1 MKSLSYFI
9 QVAAFLLFLTAAA
22 FCQPAQQPH
31 ETCGKPANGIALCL
45 SPSEERNGIIL
56 EIKNTGPKD
65 ALLNLGIMLDTGQK
79 QYPNAIQLLV
89 VDSEGKQHYAELAE
103 PTWIGG
109 RVDPF
114 ILPLPDSASFKLPL
128 HLSKYFYFTAGH
140 VIEEFKPDPMKHY
153 IVQARFTEIVLR
165 KDQADFNIGMI
176 PITSFW
182 TGSVNS
188 NSVEVGP
195 K

>member
-1 MKSLSYFI
+1 MSKAGIKSLSYFI

-109 RVDPF
+109 RVDPLF
-114 ILPLPDSASFKLPL
+114 FHCRTVL
-128 HLSKYFYFTAGH
+128 H
-140 VIEEFKPDPMKHY
+140 
-153 IVQARFTEIVLR
+153 
-165 KDQADFNIGMI
+165 
-176 PITSFW
+176 
-182 TGSVNS
+182 S
-188 NSVEVGP
+188 NSRFIFP
-195 K
+195 NIFTLPPAMS